1 MVTVDRYMGKPTVQH
16 ETLKALEMLEAL
28 AGNPGY
34 RKVSMQDQDAAV
46 YLYTRGYW
54 ITRYL
59 EDRQPELLRS
69 LLQRR
74 QSQSALGTE
83 VAAAFD
89 MEREA
94 FWREIDGMVIAHF
107 GKE

>member
-1 MVTVDRYMGKPTVQH
+1 MVTVDRYMGKPTVQQ
-16 ETLKALEMLEAL
+16 ETLEAL
-28 AGNPGY
+28 ARYSTKAAAAGY
-34 RKVSMQDQDAAV
+34 RKVSMEDPDAAV

-74 QSQSALGTE
+74 QSQSELETE
-83 VAAAFD
+83 VAAALG

-94 FWREIDGMVIAHF
+94 FWCEIDGMVIAHF
-107 GKE
+107 GQA